1 VIQHFIAMSGL
12 DGLKE
17 TCEVAIKKLSQIPP
31 RIIAAG
37 SNADEVKSMNA
48 EASRLQRDA
57 DTALRRLETE
67 AKASAPSVRR
77 QLVDT
82 VAQLKASLG
91 KAKND
96 LQQAN
101 DKAGRQ
107 ELLGKA
113 GKQKRLEED
122 ALGRM
127 AATADKAASGSQKL
141 AQANAVLQETSD
153 IGVAVIDTMQSQRE
167 SLLRSTAK
175 VSNTNSLA
183 DRAKGIMRLMQ
194 ARAITNK
201 ALLLS
206 VVFILLALIG
216 VVAYYAFFNKKKP
229 SS

>member
-1 VIQHFIAMSGL
+1 MSGL

-113 GKQKRLEED
+113 GKQKRLEEAKKFGD
-122 ALGRM
+122 FLYVGIWDDEMTRFY
-127 AATADKAASGSQKL
+127 KGEVYPIL
-141 AQANAVLQETSD
+141 
-153 IGVAVIDTMQSQRE
+153 
-167 SLLRSTAK
+167 SL
-175 VSNTNSLA
+175 
-183 DRAKGIMRLMQ
+183 
-194 ARAITNK
+194 
-201 ALLLS
+201 
-206 VVFILLALIG
+206 
-216 VVAYYAFFNKKKP
+216 
-229 SS
+229 